1 MNNNESY
8 LFGLLMSDGNLYL
21 TNTKGKVT
29 LEVAEKDRDIIEKL
43 FNLVPNSNINSR
55 LRDTNFK
62 KEYQSFIWSNCQKEF
77 RENLIHNGF
86 PVKDKTNNACIPN
99 GEYSISDFWRGIYDG
114 DGSIGFT
121 KDGEPFISLVTKSE
135 NLKNELLKL
144 LKTHF
149 NITKNLKRNTRDKV
163 YNITL
168 KNEDALLLSSF
179 LYKDSSLFLNRK
191 YDNFLN
197 IMKWERIKEKS
208 NRRSWTKEE
217 DGYIL
222 SHSIEE
228 SIIYLNRTKSS
239 IKNRK
244 TRLKSK

>member
-1 MNNNESY
+1 
-8 LFGLLMSDGNLYL
+8 
-21 TNTKGKVT
+21 
-29 LEVAEKDRDIIEKL
+29 
-43 FNLVPNSNINSR
+43 
-55 LRDTNFK
+55 
-62 KEYQSFIWSNCQKEF
+62 
-77 RENLIHNGF
+77 
-86 PVKDKTNNACIPN
+86 
-99 GEYSISDFWRGIYDG
+99 
-114 DGSIGFT
+114 
-121 KDGEPFISLVTKSE
+121 
-135 NLKNELLKL
+135 
-144 LKTHF
+144 
-149 NITKNLKRNTRDKV
+149 LKRNTRDKV

-179 LYKDSSLFLNRK
+179 LYKDSNLFLNRK

-208 NRRSWTKEE
+208 NRRSWTEEE
-217 DGYIL
+217 DEYIL